1 MEPNSMSHYAAAVV
15 MLLTIVCAAAV
26 LPTVVLPA
34 ATATEEEAEKN
45 GKETDFVKPHEN
57 GKGSLSTQEIEQ
69 LASNK
74 AVVTNEDKDNNVMD
88 KHNAKDKDNN
98 VMDKHNAKDKDNNVM
113 DRKNII
119 DLPKSVGD
127 TPACGAVVKE
137 DVTLHA
143 DLSCDGDGLLVG
155 NNGITIDLNGHT
167 IKYNRDHNAVDLSV
181 NFGDDSGILVPKAM
195 NVKIIGPGLI
205 TGFDRA
211 ITFTGSSGGEV
222 SDLIL
227 RDNEVGVLA
236 SGSKHIGINANTID
250 NNKYAVVLESSVKG
264 QVAFNL
270 IAANEKQGIVLL
282 NSDEYK
288 ILTNSMFGNGKN
300 GIFLDAQS
308 FNNSVD
314 FNSVFVHEK
323 ADINNANGVPPNINQ
338 NNFGEN
344 NNCKVSLPDGLC

>member
-1 MEPNSMSHYAAAVV
+1 MEPNSMSHYAATVV
-15 MLLTIVCAAAV
+15 MLLTICAAAV

-45 GKETDFVKPHEN
+45 GKETDFVKTLEDDE
-57 GKGSLSTQEIEQ
+57 GSLSTQEIEQ
-69 LASNK
+69 YASNE
-74 AVVTNEDKDNNVMD
+74 AVVAREDKDNTMDNHNV
-88 KHNAKDKDNN
+88 KDKDNTMDNHN
-98 VMDKHNAKDKDNNVM
+98 VKDKDNTM

-127 TPACGAVVKE
+127 TPACGVVVKE
-137 DVTLHA
+137 DVTLYA

-167 IKYNRDHNAVDLSV
+167 IKYNRNHDAVDLSV
-181 NFGDDSGILVPKAM
+181 NFGDDSGILVPKAKH
-195 NVKIIGPGLI
+195 VKIIGPGLI

-236 SGSKHIGINANTID
+236 SGSKYIGINANTID
-250 NNKYAVVLESSVKG
+250 NNKYAVVLESSLKG
-264 QVAFNL
+264 LVAFNL

-282 NSDEYK
+282 NSDYYK
-288 ILTNSMFGNGKN
+288 ILTNSIFGNGKN

-308 FNNSVD
+308 FDNSVD
-314 FNSVFVHEK
+314 FNSVFVHKK

>member
-1 MEPNSMSHYAAAVV
+1 MEPNSMSHYAATVV
-15 MLLTIVCAAAV
+15 MLLTICAAAV

-45 GKETDFVKPHEN
+45 GKETDFVKPLED
-57 GKGSLSTQEIEQ
+57 GEGSLSTQEIEQ
-69 LASNK
+69 YASNE
-74 AVVTNEDKDNNVMD
+74 AVVTREDKDNTM
-88 KHNAKDKDNN
+88 DKDNT
-98 VMDKHNAKDKDNNVM
+98 
-113 DRKNII
+113 I
-119 DLPKSVGD
+119 DLPKSSGN
-127 TPACGAVVKE
+127 TPACGVVVKE
-137 DVTLHA
+137 DVTLYA
-143 DLSCDGDGLLVG
+143 DLSCDGDGLIVG

-167 IKYNRDHNAVDLSV
+167 IKYNRHHDAVDLSV
-181 NFGDDSGILVPKAM
+181 NFGDDSGILVPKAKD
-195 NVKIIGPGLI
+195 VKIIGPGLI

-227 RDNEVGVLA
+227 RDNKVAVLA
-236 SGSKHIGINANTID
+236 SGSRYIGINANTID

-264 QVAFNL
+264 LVAFNL

-282 NSDEYK
+282 NSDYYK
-288 ILTNSMFGNGKN
+288 ILTNSIFGNGKN

-308 FNNSVD
+308 FDNDVD
-314 FNSVFVHEK
+314 FNSVFVHKK

>member
-1 MEPNSMSHYAAAVV
+1 MNHYAATVV
-15 MLLTIVCAAAV
+15 MLLTICAAAV

-34 ATATEEEAEKN
+34 TTTYAEEAEN
-45 GKETDFVKPHEN
+45 GKETDFVKPLEN
-57 GKGSLSTQEIEQ
+57 GEGSSSTQEIEQ
-69 LASNK
+69 YAEK
-74 AVVTNEDKDNNVMD
+74 MIEDEMKSADTGED
-88 KHNAKDKDNN
+88 EE
-98 VMDKHNAKDKDNNVM
+98 
-113 DRKNII
+113 NII
-119 DLPKSVGD
+119 DLPKSYGNS
-127 TPACGAVVKE
+127 PACGVVVKE
-137 DVTLHA
+137 DVTLNA
-143 DLSCDGDGLLVG
+143 DLSCDGDGLIVG
-155 NNGITIDLNGHT
+155 NNGITINLNGHT
-167 IKYNRDHNAVDLSV
+167 IKSNGDHDAVDLSV
-181 NFGDDSGILVPKAM
+181 NFGDDSGILVPKAKD
-195 NVKIIGPGLI
+195 VKIIGPGLI

-222 SDLIL
+222 SDLLL
-227 RDNEVGVLA
+227 RDNEVAVLA
-236 SGSKHIGINANTID
+236 SGSRYIGINANTID

-288 ILTNSMFGNGKN
+288 ILTNSIYGNGKN

-308 FNNSVD
+308 FDNDVD
-314 FNSVFVHEK
+314 FNSAFVHEK

>member
-1 MEPNSMSHYAAAVV
+1 MEPNSMSHYAATVV
-15 MLLTIVCAAAV
+15 MLLTICAAAV

-34 ATATEEEAEKN
+34 TTYAEEAEN
-45 GKETDFVKPHEN
+45 DKETDFVKPLEN
-57 GKGSLSTQEIEQ
+57 GEGSSSTQEIEQ
-69 LASNK
+69 YAEK
-74 AVVTNEDKDNNVMD
+74 MVEDEMKSVDTGED
-88 KHNAKDKDNN
+88 EE
-98 VMDKHNAKDKDNNVM
+98 
-113 DRKNII
+113 NII
-119 DLPKSVGD
+119 DLPKSYGNS
-127 TPACGAVVKE
+127 PACGVVVKE
-137 DVTLHA
+137 DVTLNA
-143 DLSCDGDGLLVG
+143 DLSCDGDGLIVG
-155 NNGITIDLNGHT
+155 NNGITINLNGHT
-167 IKYNRDHNAVDLSV
+167 IKSNGDHDVVDLSV
-181 NFGDDSGILVPKAM
+181 NFGDDSGILVPKAKD
-195 NVKIIGPGLI
+195 VKIIGPGLI

-222 SDLIL
+222 SDLLL
-227 RDNEVGVLA
+227 RDNEVAVLA
-236 SGSKHIGINANTID
+236 SGSRYIGINANTID

-288 ILTNSMFGNGKN
+288 ILTNSIYGNGKN

-308 FNNSVD
+308 FDNDVD
-314 FNSVFVHEK
+314 FNSAFVHEK